1 MSKSRDWIKIN
12 GKFQWVEKEVKP
24 VPVAPAVPEQKP
36 LKPVVEKPIAY
47 QKRLK
52 PVVEKRKVINQIKP
66 VKKYN
71 PKDRKLI
78 SFYIDKKIHQKLKKV
93 CDNKRSLGFKVAVSD
108 LINIAI
114 INSLEK

>member
-36 LKPVVEKPIAY
+36 
-47 QKRLK
+47 LK